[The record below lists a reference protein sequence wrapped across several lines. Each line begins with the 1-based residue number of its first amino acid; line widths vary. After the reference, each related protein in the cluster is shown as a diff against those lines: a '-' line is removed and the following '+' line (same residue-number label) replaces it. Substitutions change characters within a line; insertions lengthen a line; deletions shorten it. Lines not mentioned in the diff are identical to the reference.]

1 MKQGRILNSVIALL
15 VVLFLVS
22 CSDSDPKLMP
32 LDHDAV
38 ILAFGDSLTFG
49 SGANPKTQSY
59 PAVLQQ
65 LTKLDVINSGIPGEI
80 SRDGLDRLPDVLE
93 QVKPDLVILCHG
105 GNDLIRK
112 LGTGQL
118 KDNLEQMIALIQTS
132 GAQVVLIGVP
142 QLGLTLTVPD
152 LYEEL
157 SETYNIPIELEIL
170 PELESNPK
178 VKSDHIHP
186 NATGYKLFAQSINIL
201 LQQSEAITI
210 NNRTTQN

>member
-1 MKQGRILNSVIALL
+1 MKKGRILNSFTAILI
-15 VVLFLVS
+15 VLFLVS
-22 CSDSDPKLMP
+22 CSDNGSKLTP
-32 LDHDAV
+32 LNHDSV
-38 ILAFGDSLTFG
+38 ILAYGDSLTFG

-65 LTKLDVINSGIPGEI
+65 LTKLNVINSGVPGEI
-80 SRDGLDRLPDVLE
+80 SRDGLERLPDVLE

-118 KDNLEQMIALIQTS
+118 KDNLEQMITLIQTS
-132 GAQVVLIGVP
+132 GAEVVLIGVP

-152 LYEEL
+152 LYKEL
-157 SETYNIPIELEIL
+157 SQTYNIPIELEIL
-170 PELESNPK
+170 PELEKNPK

-186 NATGYKLFAQSINIL
+186 NAAGYELFAQSINAL
-201 LQQSEAITI
+201 LQRSDAVTI
-210 NNRTTQN
+210 ID